1 MRKTLTWL
9 ALAAAVAWLAY
20 LALREEQTLI
30 ASATASPR
38 DLQQTYSEEGR
49 TRLKNRYHIAGRGA
63 PYRPGCHGGRP
74 HAGTDPALSTQ
85 VPQRPEGHLLLYR
98 GHANGAVEGR
108 RCLG

>member
-9 ALAAAVAWLAY
+9 ALAAAVAYLAY

-49 TRLKNRYHIAGRGA
+49 TRLKNRYHIHA
-63 PYRPGCHGGRP
+63 PVS
-74 HAGTDPALSTQ
+74 GTL
-85 VPQRPEGHLLLYR
+85 
-98 GHANGAVEGR
+98 R
-108 RCLG
+108 RITL